1 MRILAIRGKNLAS
14 LEGEFEVDFTA
25 EPLKSAGIFAI
36 TGSTGSG
43 KSTLLDAICLALFN
57 ETPRIS
63 RAEDANIADVK
74 ERTIKQRDP
83 RNILRRGTADGY
95 AEVDFV
101 SLAGDKYRARWSVRR
116 ARDKVDGSLQDWNYR
131 VSSITSGHEIQGG
144 KMELLAQ
151 VRNLIG
157 LTFDQFTRAVLLAQ
171 GDFATFLKA
180 NKNDKAELLEKLTG
194 TDIYSRISVRI
205 YENTQQ
211 AKNELALIE
220 DRIKGVELLPEE
232 QIIALTA
239 EKEDAEKE
247 AGAIDA
253 DIKILSEKR
262 QWLQANEQLVK
273 SVEQAKQELVQSK
286 SVIENAKPRLEYLMR
301 VEGVQEIRDSFRQL
315 DSDRKQLITD
325 ETSLKEQQAQSTAN
339 NERLTQAK
347 VDLETCRVA
356 KNLLAT
362 EWQKIEPQINE
373 ARKLDIQIEG
383 VTKNLS
389 DIEKDVSQVA
399 EQKAKCEKSIESCGK
414 KIEAIN
420 KSQGEIAKWFAEN
433 KHYAEIIPRVELIIS
448 FINDSLSAGKQA
460 SRNDKLLK
468 DISELLKR
476 EDEQLALQQVE
487 AKRLNDIL
495 PAEIAVLRAKLA
507 DNEPCPVCGSIH
519 HPIRGLSV
527 ESLKE
532 DELNKAKNSV
542 AREIE
547 RLTEIINNRKDE
559 MIRLRSLIDG
569 YNEQHK
575 AAWGKLTETI
585 KAFPDWET
593 KYKTGT
599 LINDLTIIAKDW
611 QSNDAQRTAL
621 TEQLA
626 AQNQEQTA
634 SRQRLVELTDNHNEK
649 KARRTAVFSELEELK
664 AKRKEILEGAKA
676 DEVEKSYREKL
687 DAANKQ
693 VDNAVESQNNLTA
706 TGEKIAGIIS
716 QLIDNTSRLKRNV
729 EELDK
734 NISEW
739 LSNRTD
745 GLTWDVL
752 AELLAKDNDWLVTE
766 RGALNGIK
774 NAELTAQTK
783 LTERQNQASEH
794 QMKQIKPTDEETG
807 DFLKTVI
814 EDKTQCLNQKQE
826 RITEIGVLFTNH
838 AKGQERI
845 KQFEKALTEKRL
857 SAENWQKLNELFG
870 SASGDKFKVLAQGYT
885 LDVLLGY
892 TNTHLKDISQRYLLQ
907 RVSPDS
913 LSLQVV
919 DLDMLS
925 EVRSVHSLSGG
936 ESFLIS
942 LSLALGLSSLSSNR
956 MRVESLFIDEG
967 FGSLDADTL
976 RVAMDSLERLQ
987 TQGRKIGVISH
998 VAEMTERIPT
1008 QIQVIKTVNGRSKI
1022 EIKG

>member
-14 LEGEFEVDFTA
+14 LEGEFEVDFTV

-63 RAEDANIADVK
+63 RAEDANISDVK

-101 SLAGDKYRARWSVRR
+101 SLAGDQYRVRWSVRR
-116 ARDKVDGSLQDWNYR
+116 ARDKVDGSLQEWTYR
-131 VSSITSGHEIQGG
+131 VLNITSGNELQGG
-144 KMELLAQ
+144 KTDLLGQ
-151 VRNLIG
+151 VKDLIG

-180 NKNDKAELLEKLTG
+180 SKNEKAELLEKLTG
-194 TDIYSRISVRI
+194 TDIYSRISMQI

-211 AKNELALIE
+211 AKDELTRVE
-220 DRIKGVELLPEE
+220 ERIKGVELLPEE
-232 QIIALTA
+232 QIAVLTA

-247 AGAIDA
+247 AGAIDSEL
-253 DIKILSEKR
+253 KILSEKQ
-262 QWLQANEQLVK
+262 QWLQTNEQLVN
-273 SVEQAKQELVQSK
+273 SVEAAQKESAQSK
-286 SVIENAKPRLEYLMR
+286 TAIEEAKSRFDYLTR
-301 VEGVQEIRDSFRQL
+301 VEGVQEIRDTFRQL
-315 DSDRKQLITD
+315 DNDRKQLASD
-325 ETSLKEQQAQSTAN
+325 EISFKEKQAQSTAN

-347 VDLETCRVA
+347 IYLENSQTA
-356 KNLLAT
+356 KNQFMA
-362 EWQKIEPQINE
+362 EWQRIEPQIKE
-373 ARKLDIQIEG
+373 ARKLDVQIEAG
-383 VTKNLS
+383 AKALS
-389 DIEKDVSQVA
+389 DVEKEVSQVNQ
-399 EQKAKCEKSIESCGK
+399 QKADCEKNVAVCGEKIES
-414 KIEAIN
+414 IN
-420 KSQGEIAKWFAEN
+420 KSQDEITKWFNEN
-433 KHYAEIIPRVELIIS
+433 RHYAEIIPRVELIIS
-448 FINDSLSAGKQA
+448 YINDSLSATKQA
-460 SRNDKLLK
+460 LNNNKLLN
-468 DISELLKR
+468 DASELLKK
-476 EDEQLALQQVE
+476 EEEQLAIQQAE

-495 PAEIAVLRAKLA
+495 PAEIAVLRARLA
-507 DNEPCPVCGSIH
+507 DNEPCPVCGSTH

-527 ESLKE
+527 ESLEEEK
-532 DELNKAKNSV
+532 LNKKKADV
-542 AREIE
+542 TREIE
-547 RLTEIINNRKDE
+547 RLTENISNRQHEK
-559 MIRLRSLIDG
+559 IRLRSLIDS

-575 AAWGKLTETI
+575 AAYTKLTETI
-585 KAFPDWET
+585 NTFPDWEI
-593 KYKTGT
+593 KYKNTS
-599 LINDLTIIAKDW
+599 LANDLTTIAKNW
-611 QSNDAQRTAL
+611 KANDEQRASLAEQLVVQKQELTAL
-621 TEQLA
+621 Q
-626 AQNQEQTA
+626 
-634 SRQRLVELTDNHNEK
+634 QRLTELTDSHNEK
-649 KARRTAVFSELEELK
+649 KSKHATVVSELEELS
-664 AKRKEILEGAKA
+664 AKRKEILGGAKA
-676 DEVEKSYREKL
+676 DEVEKLNQEKL
-687 DAANKQ
+687 NAANKQ
-693 VDNAVESQNNLTA
+693 VDQATESHNNLVA

-716 QLIDNTSRLKRNV
+716 QLTDSTSRLKRNI

-734 NISEW
+734 NVSEW

-745 GLTWDVL
+745 GLTWDEL
-752 AELLAKDNDWLVTE
+752 TKLLAKDSGWLTTE
-766 RGALNGIK
+766 REALNGLK

-783 LTERQNQASEH
+783 LAERRHQAAEH
-794 QMKQIKPTDEETG
+794 QKKQIKPTDEETK
-807 DFLKTVI
+807 DFLTTII
-814 EDKTQCLNQKQE
+814 ENKTQCLTQKRE
-826 RITEIGVLFTNH
+826 RITEIGMLFTNH
-838 AKGQERI
+838 AKEQERI
-845 KQFEKALTEKRL
+845 KQFEKELAEKRL
-857 SAENWQKLNELFG
+857 AVENWQKLNELFG

-892 TNTHLKDISQRYLLQ
+892 ANTHLKDISQRYLLQ

-967 FGSLDADTL
+967 FGSLDTDTL
-976 RVAMDSLERLQ
+976 RVAMDALERLQ

-1008 QIQVIKTVNGRSKI
+1008 QIQVVKTVNGKSRI
-1022 EIKG
+1022 EII